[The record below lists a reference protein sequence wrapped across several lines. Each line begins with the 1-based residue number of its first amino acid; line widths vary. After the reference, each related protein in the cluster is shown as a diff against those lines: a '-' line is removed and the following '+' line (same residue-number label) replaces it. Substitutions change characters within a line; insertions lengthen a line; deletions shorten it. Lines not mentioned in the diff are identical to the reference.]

1 MGRVAPKGGVTH
13 DERVADEV
21 SNGTVVDE
29 AATPVVDG
37 SGPGIGTYA
46 PQRKQPTWTY
56 FLTPAA
62 VIIGACII
70 AAAVWYTNDGSNS
83 TAAMDHVA
91 AVAPAA
97 DVESKA
103 PTPGAAPAA
112 TDLLSVLKGYV
123 RSLGMDEAKFTQCLG
138 KPESIS
144 VVNKHLQRGNSLGI
158 NGTPTFV
165 INNKMVIGSQPAAIF
180 DEVIAAELKGSP
192 TTIDGYSAAIKQ
204 LAATNPPNFQILAS
218 KPDVS
223 DAVIEGS
230 PTAKVMIAEW
240 SDFQCPFCKRWTDD
254 NLKHIRTQLGNDV
267 ALAFLHF
274 PITQIHPNAGNAS
287 LAAVCAGEQGKFWQM
302 HDLLFQRQA
311 EWSALKTN

>member
-1 MGRVAPKGGVTH
+1 MGN
-13 DERVADEV
+13 VADEV
-21 SNGTVVDE
+21 SDDSVGDE
-29 AATPVVDG
+29 AEAPVTDVPEPAG
-37 SGPGIGTYA
+37 GAVA
-46 PQRKQPTWTY
+46 PLRKQPIWTY

-70 AAAVWYTNDGSNS
+70 AASVWYTSDGSNS
-83 TAAMDHVA
+83 TAAMDHTA

-97 DVESKA
+97 DAVSKA

-112 TDLLSVLKGYV
+112 TDLLSVFKGYV
-123 RSLGMDEAKFTQCLG
+123 RSLGMDEVKFTQCLG
-138 KPESIS
+138 KPETVS
-144 VVNKHLQRGNSLGI
+144 VINKQLQRGNSLGI

-165 INNKMVIGSQPAAIF
+165 INNKMIIGSQPQAIF

-192 TTIDGYSAAIKQ
+192 AAIDGYSAAIKQ
-204 LAATNPPNFQILAS
+204 LAATSPPNFLILS
-218 KPDVS
+218 GKPDVS

-230 PTAKVMIAEW
+230 PTAKVMVAEW

-254 NLKHIRTQLGNDV
+254 NLTHIRAQLGNDV

-302 HDLLFQRQA
+302 HDLLFQRQN
-311 EWSALKTN
+311 EWAGLKTN

>member
-1 MGRVAPKGGVTH
+1 MDH
-13 DERVADEV
+13 
-21 SNGTVVDE
+21 S
-29 AATPVVDG
+29 
-37 SGPGIGTYA
+37 
-46 PQRKQPTWTY
+46 
-56 FLTPAA
+56 
-62 VIIGACII
+62 
-70 AAAVWYTNDGSNS
+70 AAA
-83 TAAMDHVA
+83 
-91 AVAPAA
+91 APPA

-112 TDLLSVLKGYV
+112 TDLLTVFKGDV
-123 RSLGMDEAKFTQCLG
+123 RTLGIDEAKFTQCLG
-138 KPESIS
+138 KPETIS
-144 VVNKHLQRGNSLGI
+144 LINKQLQRGSALGI

-192 TTIDGYSAAIKQ
+192 TSIDGYSAAVKQ
-204 LAATNPPNFQILAS
+204 LAASNPPNFQILAS

-254 NLKHIRTQLGNDV
+254 NIKHIRTQLGNDV

-302 HDLLFQRQA
+302 HDLLFQRQT
-311 EWSALKTN
+311 EWAPLKTN